1 MSATAHETLILSGS
15 DISTLVGSTGLNV
28 FMDALITSLEESIK
42 EFDPSVTQIPVRSGF
57 NYTEPASGLIEWM
70 PLYKSGSEVVLKL
83 VGYHPENP
91 ENYGLPTIIS
101 TVYAYDTRTGHLK
114 AVVDGVLL
122 TALRTGA
129 ASAVASKYL
138 AKQDSEVLGLIG
150 CGAQA
155 ITQLHAI
162 SRVFDIKQVLYY
174 DTDESAMASF
184 ESRLSIIDLDI
195 ELNQSSIT
203 EIVGASDILCTATS
217 IAVDEGPLFND
228 LKTMD
233 HLHINA
239 VGSDFPGKVELP
251 VELLRRGMVCPDFT
265 EQAMHEG
272 ECQQLYIH
280 EIGSSLD
287 AVLKSEDQ
295 YLDAR
300 SELTV
305 FDSTGW
311 ALEDQVAMDLILDF
325 AQQHS
330 AGTRIS
336 IEALSGDARNPYSS
350 IPSVVSS
357 LDGLQLEQLIKPKPT
372 EQVT

>member
-91 ENYGLPTIIS
+91 ENYSLPTIIS

-162 SRVFDIKQVLYY
+162 SRVFDIKQVLHY

-184 ESRLSIIDLDI
+184 ESRLSILDLDI
-195 ELNQSSIT
+195 ELIQSSIT
-203 EIVGASDILCTATS
+203 DIVGASDILCTATS

-251 VELLRRGMVCPDFT
+251 VELLRRSMVCPDFT

-300 SELTV
+300 NELTV

-325 AQQHS
+325 AQKHS
-330 AGTRIS
+330 AGTRD
-336 IEALSGDARNPYSS
+336 LYRG
-350 IPSVVSS
+350 SVR
-357 LDGLQLEQLIKPKPT
+357 
-372 EQVT
+372 